1 MPDYRFEPE
10 DIDLPKGAWARTH
23 RRRLF
28 LDGRPV
34 LALTQG
40 QHRAYVFPLYTPA
53 GFLVTAE
60 RPADHPHH
68 ASLWIGADHVNALV
82 PAVGGTVEEYTYNF
96 YVDEVFQGRA
106 PGRILETAVSGAAS
120 GDGRFEIRQQLDWLG
135 PVEWGADDGRLVATE
150 ERRFVVSSNAHRHRI
165 DVTSAFTP
173 AACPMR
179 LGPTRHAWFN
189 LRVAD
194 SLIGA
199 NGGRLRDD
207 KGREGGAA
215 LCGEGASWVDVT
227 GPVGGGRRAGLT
239 VVPHPVAGRTPYWF
253 AADWGVVSVGHFRSA
268 PLLLDTGEA
277 YLSRYTVLVHDGE
290 ADQDENDAIVRE
302 TS

>member
-1 MPDYRFEPE
+1 LTDYAFETE
-10 DIDLPKGAWARTH
+10 DIDLPKGAWARTQ

-28 LDGRPV
+28 LNGRPV

-40 QHRAYVFPLYTPA
+40 QHRAYVFPLNTPA

-68 ASLWIGADHVNALV
+68 ASMWIGADHVNAQV

-106 PGRILETAVSGAAS
+106 PGRIIETAVTGAAL
-120 GDGRFEIRQQLDWLG
+120 GDGRFEIRQRLDWRG
-135 PVEWGADDGRLVATE
+135 PPEWGAEDGRLVATE
-150 ERRFVVSSNAHRHRI
+150 ARRFVVSSNPHRHRI
-165 DVTSAFTP
+165 DVASAFAP
-173 AACPMR
+173 AAYPLR

-189 LRVAD
+189 VRVAD
-194 SLIGA
+194 SLIVA

-215 LCGEGASWVDVT
+215 LSGEGASWIDFT
-227 GPVGGGRRAGLT
+227 GPVGGGCRAGVT
-239 VVPHPVAGRTPYWF
+239 VVPYPVSGRAPFWF
-253 AADWGVVSVGHFRSA
+253 AADWGVVSIGHFRSA
-268 PLLLDTGEA
+268 PLLLDKGEA
-277 YLSRYTVLVHDGE
+277 YFSRYTVLVHDGE
-290 ADQDENDAIVRE
+290 LDRDEIDTIVGE